1 VTGALQRYD
10 ATLLLDDTQA
20 IGVLGADA
28 GPGRP
33 FGLGG
38 GGSVRNAGTRH
49 DRIVAVA
56 SLAKAFGAPLACI
69 AGPARTVVELATTG
83 SALHS
88 SPPSAVDI
96 AAAAAA
102 LASNDAGGDRL
113 RARLATR
120 VRVLRGRAAEHG
132 LVLVGGMFPVQSTG
146 PVRTDLGR
154 RLLARLAA
162 DDVHAVLR
170 RTCGG
175 GSAVTLVVTVAHH
188 RSEVDRAAAVLG
200 LAWQELGGRV
210 RRAR

>member
-1 VTGALQRYD
+1 MQDYILRNWSIVRGGTSSAQKALFFNLR
-10 ATLLLDDTQA
+10 
-20 IGVLGADA
+20 
-28 GPGRP
+28 
-33 FGLGG
+33 
-38 GGSVRNAGTRH
+38 
-49 DRIVAVA
+49 
-56 SLAKAFGAPLACI
+56 
-69 AGPARTVVELATTG
+69 
-83 SALHS
+83 
-88 SPPSAVDI
+88 
-96 AAAAAA
+96 
-102 LASNDAGGDRL
+102 RL